1 MSLTRFIPTG
11 TQLVKELKNALAQFD
26 LTTLRNSWHMSRPKR
41 SYPAALSR
49 RRWKDNLLPNCCMLH
64 GKAFVGIWIAVGTR

>member
-1 MSLTRFIPTG
+1 MSLTQFIPTG
-11 TQLVKELKNALAQFD
+11 TQLVKELKTLWHSLT

-64 GKAFVGIWIAVGTR
+64 GKVFVGIWIAVRTR